1 MSSRAN
7 PDRPWNWYSDED
19 SGGGVLGAL
28 GTHAFDMIH
37 WLIGP
42 THSLSAINSTS
53 IKERKYIAENTDQIY
68 FVKAALATSYLVG
81 KKDKI
86 AADQFAVD
94 AMRSELNEIL
104 YL

>member
-7 PDRPWNWYSDED
+7 PDRPWNWYSDKD

-42 THSLSAINSTS
+42 THSLSIINSTS
-53 IKERKYIAENTDQIY
+53 IKQDFAQSKTTKKVTSEDVAFLNYKL
-68 FVKAALATSYLVG
+68 KAL
-81 KKDKI
+81 I
-86 AADQFAVD
+86 
-94 AMRSELNEIL
+94 
-104 YL
+104 